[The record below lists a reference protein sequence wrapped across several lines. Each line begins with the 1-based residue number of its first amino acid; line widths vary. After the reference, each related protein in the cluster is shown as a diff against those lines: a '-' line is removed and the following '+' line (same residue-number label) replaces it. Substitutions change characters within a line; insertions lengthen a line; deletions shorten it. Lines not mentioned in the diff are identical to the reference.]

1 MNARKFYFTLSFSIL
16 TFLFISG
23 MLILA
28 YIGNIASTEAF
39 PGGNIL
45 GDFFVRKDPVNV
57 LVLGGDKVNKNTDT
71 IMVVNYNPSTSLIN
85 VLSIPRD
92 TMVDIDGRSRKINYA
107 YPHGGIEQA
116 VETISDLLDISIN
129 YYVYIDTSVFR
140 EVIDLLGGIDYN
152 VPVDMK
158 YDDPAQNL
166 HINLKKGQQRL
177 YGKDAEGFMRFR
189 KPNSYKSSDAEL
201 RQYYDGSDLKR
212 IDAQQSFIKEV
223 IRQKANI
230 AYLPK
235 LNSVI
240 NAVFD
245 KLETNVSINDALRL
259 SNNITSVKADAVTTF
274 KLLGEDRMSG
284 GAWYY
289 VYNGKIINN
298 STKDTF
304 DAEDVLEEYFNA
316 YGEFSNIANKGSKTS
331 SSKETAA
338 SSSVGSTSKINTK
351 KNPSNAQSNIK
362 TQPKAKP

>member
-28 YIGNIASTEAF
+28 YIGSTASAEAF

-92 TMVDIDGRSRKINYA
+92 TMVNINGRSRKINYA

-116 VETISDLLDISIN
+116 VKTISNLLNISIN

-152 VPVDMK
+152 VPVNMK
-158 YDDPAQNL
+158 YDDPTQNL

-189 KPNSYKSSDAEL
+189 KPNSYKSSDAEFK
-201 RQYYDGSDLKR
+201 QYYDGSDLKR
-212 IDAQQSFIKEV
+212 IDAQQSFVKEV

-230 AYLPK
+230 SYLPK
-235 LNSVI
+235 LNSII
-240 NAVFD
+240 NTVFD

-259 SNNITSVKADAVTTF
+259 SNNITSVKPDAVTTF

-304 DAEDVLEEYFNA
+304 NAEDVLEEYFKA
-316 YGEFSNIANKGSKTS
+316 AGEFSNTVNTGSKAAFS
-331 SSKETAA
+331 EEAA
-338 SSSVGSTSKINTK
+338 SGSTSKINTK
-351 KNPSNAQSNIK
+351 KNPSNVQSSIK
-362 TQPKAKP
+362 TQSKTKP